1 MKEPQNIAIFST
13 ALALIPAFV
22 LWMNRQEKLGKAAL
36 IPNSIWKQSAF
47 TTTCIVVFLTWGAF
61 NPFGYFTTLLL
72 VSHHNH

>member
-1 MKEPQNIAIFST
+1 
-13 ALALIPAFV
+13 
-22 LWMNRQEKLGKAAL
+22 MNRQEKLGKAAL